1 MKKTILWCAWAF
13 LYALCAGLGY
23 ITDPTDTQKLALL
36 AMALIFFI
44 PGLLLLID
52 ALRIGDK
59 KTLLQLRWIS
69 GISLGLTLVLLVA
82 NVMSALAS
90 EAVGNVLYE
99 ILIFVS
105 VPMICSQ
112 QWLLSMF
119 LWACLF
125 FATLVGRKKK

>member
-1 MKKTILWCAWAF
+1 MKKTILWCVWAF
-13 LYALCAGLGY
+13 FYALCAGLGY
-23 ITDPTDTQKLALL
+23 IADPTDTQKLALL
-36 AMALIFFI
+36 VMALIFFI

-52 ALRIGDK
+52 ALRKKDR

-69 GISLGLTLVLLVA
+69 GLSLGLTLVLLVA

-90 EAVGNVLYE
+90 ETVGNVLYE

>member
-1 MKKTILWCAWAF
+1 MKKLILWCIWVF

-23 ITDPTDTQKLALL
+23 ISDPSDSQKPALL
-36 AMALIFFI
+36 IMALIFFI

-52 ALRIGDK
+52 GLRSRDQ

-69 GISLGLTLVLLVA
+69 GLSLALTLVLLVA

-99 ILIFVS
+99 VLIFVS

-112 QWLLSMF
+112 QWLLSLF
-119 LWACLF
+119 LWACLL
-125 FATLVGRKKK
+125 FATLPGRRKK